1 MNISIPYG
9 RTHLQAELPDA
20 RVQAV
25 LKSRLEYAMTLLH
38 TTDKS
43 VNDIALE
50 LGFYSLSHF
59 SNYFKKET
67 GTTPMLYRR
76 SGML

>member
-1 MNISIPYG
+1 MIQHTGMTLHQY
-9 RTHLQAELPDA
+9 
-20 RVQAV
+20 V

-67 GTTPMLYRR
+67 GTTPVLYRR
-76 SGML
+76 GGML